1 MTPFPADNVTRINL
15 IESLLSTSGSCDTSP
30 IRYGPI
36 DLPKPT
42 QAPSR
47 HKVFDIDGLSE
58 PIAINPS
65 PRFFDLLLGE
75 ASKVTSLQLI
85 SRARDR
91 APPLS
96 PTS

>member
-15 IESLLSTSGSCDTSP
+15 IESLLSTSGSCETSP
-30 IRYGPI
+30 TRYGPI

-42 QAPSR
+42 QARSK
-47 HKVFDIDGLSE
+47 HKAFDINGLSE
-58 PIAINPS
+58 PIAIYPS

-75 ASKVTSLQLI
+75 ASKVPSLQLI